1 MNLLDIVTLSW
12 RQLKQRKSRSILTIL
27 AIAVGVTSIIALSSQ
42 VGGVQQEIV
51 QSLETLGPEN
61 IMVTVR
67 GTTLFTDA
75 DVIRLASLQ
84 NVAAVTPVININ
96 VEVFGLDDPVTLM
109 GVSTFGVVNVL
120 GELKLSAGALYT
132 DVPAPQV
139 VIGSKIAVDDLG
151 ETHYVVGQPMVIQAA
166 STPKTLAVIGI
177 LDEYGASLIFQPDQ
191 TILMPLEYMK
201 TLMRRSGYTLI
212 VVTAENP
219 EHIDQITEQIGY
231 VFGDRAGVM
240 SIKQISNMVVTI
252 TSQISILLVGVVSIS
267 FIAAGLG
274 TFNIMMISVLERV
287 REIGILKAIGMK
299 DRSVLTLYM
308 SQGLFIGVFGSIM
321 GLGLGTAAAYAIPL
335 LLAGMGDFVPPN
347 PGSNM
352 PSGQPAGFESAAG
365 MAFAYTPLISLQY
378 VIVAVVVSIVIALL
392 SSAYPSWKAA
402 RMKPL
407 DALRYE

>member
-67 GTTLFTDA
+67 STTLFTDA
-75 DVIRLASLQ
+75 DVIRLASLKD
-84 NVAAVTPVININ
+84 VAAVTPVINTN
-96 VEVFGLDDPVTLM
+96 VEVFGLDEPVTLM
-109 GVSTFGVVNVL
+109 GVSTLGLVNVL
-120 GELKLSAGALYT
+120 GEIKLSTGSLYT
-132 DVPAPQV
+132 DVLAPQV

-151 ETHYVVGQPMVIQAA
+151 VTHYVVGQPMVIQAA
-166 STPKTLAVIGI
+166 STPNTLAVVGI
-177 LDEYGASLIFQPDQ
+177 LDEYGSSLIFQPDK
-191 TILMPLEYMK
+191 TILMPLAYMK

-212 VVTAENP
+212 IVTAENP
-219 EHIDQITEQIGY
+219 ENIEQITEQIGY
-231 VFGDRAGVM
+231 VFGDRAGVT
-240 SIKQISNMVVTI
+240 SIKQISDTVVTI
-252 TSQISILLVGVVSIS
+252 TSQINIMLVGVVSIS

-299 DRSVLTLYM
+299 DRGVLTLYM
-308 SQGLFIGVFGSIM
+308 SQGLFIGIFGSIM
-321 GLGLGTAAAYAIPL
+321 GLGLGTAAAFIIPL
-335 LLAGMGDFVPPN
+335 LLAGMGDFVPPD
-347 PGSNM
+347 PGSNT
-352 PSGQPAGFESAAG
+352 PSRQPAGFGPSG
-365 MAFAYTPLISLQY
+365 NMSFAYTPLISLQY
-378 VIVAVVVSIVIALL
+378 VVVAVVVSIVIALL

-402 RMKPL
+402 RMKPIE
-407 DALRYE
+407 ALRYE